1 MATRGCLREY
11 AGAKIHVLT
20 YDRFGNRLICYS
32 RGWVVCIII
41 QLPPAS
47 AMLLS
52 FICGSQKQIALISF
66 CFAREDKKGWSQSVS
81 TSHEDKKGQFLSHNR
96 GWVGCIIMAT
106 APCKCNVILSY
117 D

>member
-52 FICGSQKQIALISF
+52 FIG
-66 CFAREDKKGWSQSVS
+66 R
-81 TSHEDKKGQFLSHNR
+81 
-96 GWVGCIIMAT
+96 
-106 APCKCNVILSY
+106 
-117 D
+117 